1 MTLFIQ
7 FMQYSLSFPTGEVN
21 YIFSNAT
28 EAMATLADKDK
39 CVLITDAN
47 LAALYSSFFKEYKT
61 IVLPAGE
68 TNKTLETV
76 KIVAEQL
83 LEYEAHRN
91 TLLVGIGGGVVTDI
105 TGFIASIYMRGI
117 SFGYVPT
124 SLLGMADAAIGG
136 KNGVNLGLHKNI
148 LGTIQQP
155 KFILYDV
162 AFLETLPHE
171 EWSNGFAEIIKYA
184 CLFDEDLY
192 RKLHQHTIDFYKQ
205 NGQALEQLIAKCADW
220 KNKTVLADEKE
231 QSSRK
236 LLNFGHTAGHA
247 IETLHNLPHGHA
259 VALGMIVACIVSE
272 KVCGLNKEVK
282 EDLIELL
289 EQYDLPTQ
297 FSINPERIMEIL
309 VMDKKRNRDNID
321 FIVLTK
327 IGEAAIK
334 TLSFDIIQQALVSF
348 AHASNN

>member
-1 MTLFIQ
+1 
-7 FMQYSLSFPTGEVN
+7 MQYSLSFPTGEVN

-28 EAMATLADKDK
+28 EALANLMDKDN
-39 CVLITDAN
+39 CIFITDVN
-47 LAALYSSFFKEYKT
+47 LTALYPTFFEGYKK

-68 TNKTLETV
+68 TNKTWENV

-91 TLLVGIGGGVVTDI
+91 TLLIGIGGGVVTDI

-117 SFGYVPT
+117 AFGYVPT

-136 KNGVNLGLHKNI
+136 KNGVNMEFHKNI

-162 AFLETLPHE
+162 AFLKTLPDE

-184 CLFDEDLY
+184 CLFDDDLY
-192 RKLHQHTIDFYKQ
+192 RELHQHTIDFYKQ
-205 NGQALEQLIAKCADW
+205 NDQALEQLIAKCADW

-231 QSSRK
+231 QNSRK

-247 IETLHNLPHGHA
+247 IETLYNLPHGHA

-272 KVCGLNKEVK
+272 KVCGLDKKAKES
-282 EDLIELL
+282 LIELL
-289 EQYDLPTQ
+289 LKYNLPVRL
-297 FSINPERIMEIL
+297 SINPERIMEIL
-309 VMDKKRNRDNID
+309 IMDKKRNRDNID
-321 FIVLTK
+321 FIVLNK

-348 AHASNN
+348 AHASSN

>member
-1 MTLFIQ
+1 
-7 FMQYSLSFPTGEVN
+7 MQYSLSFPSGEVN

-28 EAMATLADKDK
+28 EALVNLADKDK
-39 CVLITDAN
+39 CVFITDAN
-47 LAALYSSFFKEYKT
+47 LATLYPSLFKDYKT

-68 TNKTLETV
+68 TNKSWETV
-76 KIVAEQL
+76 RTIATQL
-83 LEYEAHRN
+83 LEFEAYRN
-91 TLLVGIGGGVVTDI
+91 TLLIGVGGGVITDI
-105 TGFIASIYMRGI
+105 TGFIASVYMRGI
-117 SFGYVPT
+117 SFGYIPT
-124 SLLGMADAAIGG
+124 SLLGMTDAAIGG
-136 KNGVNLGLHKNI
+136 KNGINLGLHKNV

-155 KFILYDV
+155 KFILHDV
-162 AFLETLPHE
+162 AFLKTLPDE

-184 CLFDEDLY
+184 CIFDETLY
-192 RKLHQHTIDFYKQ
+192 QELSEHNIHFYKH
-205 NGQALEQLIAKCADW
+205 NHEALEQLIAKCADW

-247 IETLHNLPHGHA
+247 IETLYNLPHGQA

-272 KVCGLNKEVK
+272 KVSGLNKEVK
-282 EDLIELL
+282 ENLIELL
-289 EQYDLPTQ
+289 EQYDLPTR

-321 FIVLTK
+321 FIVLNK
-327 IGEAAIK
+327 IGEAAVK

-348 AHASNN
+348 AHASSN